1 MRIET
6 ILGYK
11 FKDKSLLKQCLS
23 HKSYANEHD
32 IGDNERLEFLGD
44 SVLSIVVSK
53 HLFVKFTNYSEGKL
67 SRIKNQIVSKKFVAN
82 CVKKYKLDRFLK
94 LGKGEI
100 KTNGVNRD
108 SNLCCLYEAIVG
120 GIFIDSG
127 IIQSEKFIKKT
138 LLDIDFKRFKIDDFK
153 SDLQIYFQKNFGYP
167 PKYKVIEEYGPA
179 HNKTFKISVID
190 KDREITTAIG
200 KTKKEAQNK
209 AAKKILKKLSQ
220 L

>member
-67 SRIKNQIVSKKFVAN
+67 SKIKNQIVSKKFVAN

-100 KTNGVNRD
+100 KTNGGNRD

-190 KDREITTAIG
+190 KDREITSAIG

-209 AAKKILKKLSQ
+209 AAKKILKKLSH